1 MGSAVDGDGDAPY
14 ASRQG
19 GPMDLRL
26 EAVSHRFDA
35 LAVLDHIDL
44 TARDGEIL
52 ALIGPSGC
60 GQSTLLQ
67 IAGGMLRPTAGA
79 VTTAGAPPAGRP
91 NQLGHAAW
99 RGREVQEGEDPG

>member
-60 GQSTLLQ
+60 GKSTLLQ
-67 IAGGMLRPTAGA
+67 IAGGMIRPTAGRSEERR
-79 VTTAGAPPAGRP
+79 VGKECVSRVSVGWAP
-91 NQLGHAAW
+91 HK
-99 RGREVQEGEDPG
+99 